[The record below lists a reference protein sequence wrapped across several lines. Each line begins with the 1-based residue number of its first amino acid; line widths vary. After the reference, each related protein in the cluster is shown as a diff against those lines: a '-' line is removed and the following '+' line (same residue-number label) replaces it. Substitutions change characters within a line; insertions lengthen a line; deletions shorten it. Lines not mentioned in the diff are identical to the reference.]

1 VPYLS
6 PHTKSLKFSTATGA
20 RRESLSEERKR
31 ERFEKVITSEGVE
44 EVKVGGGVVVWPDGL

>member
-1 VPYLS
+1 
-6 PHTKSLKFSTATGA
+6 LKFSTATGA